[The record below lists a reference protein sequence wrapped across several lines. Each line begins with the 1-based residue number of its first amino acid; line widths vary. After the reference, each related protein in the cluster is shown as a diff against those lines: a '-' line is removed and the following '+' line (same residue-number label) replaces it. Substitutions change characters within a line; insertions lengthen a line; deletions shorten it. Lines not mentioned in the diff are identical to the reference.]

1 MSKDQL
7 ALLQSHDKILMDEYN
22 TQVKIA
28 DISGEVRPEKPELA
42 VINLTF
48 EQLLQLDIDDDT
60 GELNLDEIIS
70 QSQMEQNERKCLD
83 KIAEDE
89 AEMHENHIDVK
100 AELNSKEEAFL
111 IVKLGK
117 EGFSVPQQ
125 RLLLGLFRKGSGMD
139 EDTIMY
145 YFSPD
150 MSIEDMQDY
159 IDVMSA

>member
-1 MSKDQL
+1 M
-7 ALLQSHDKILMDEYN
+7 
-22 TQVKIA
+22 
-28 DISGEVRPEKPELA
+28 
-42 VINLTF
+42 
-48 EQLLQLDIDDDT
+48 LQLDIDDDT

-111 IVKLGK
+111 IAKLGK